1 MNNPTLNLEHI
12 DIGVT
17 GMTCTSCSSRVE
29 RKLNKLEGVQA
40 TVNFATES
48 AAVDYDP
55 EKLSRTDLINTIQKT
70 GYGAFVL
77 SDDHTEETAEQ
88 PTQTT
93 PDQHKEQ
100 EIAELK
106 HRFIVSALLGVPVM
120 VLSMVPALQFDF
132 WQWACLTLTAPVFVW
147 GGWPFHKAAWTNVRH
162 GAFTMDTLISLGTTA
177 AFLWSLIAL
186 FVGGAGEKGMV
197 MHFSFTAHAGG
208 GLHEVYLDTAAMV
221 IVFLLLGRWFEARAK
236 GQSSA
241 ALRALLDLG
250 AKDVAV
256 LIDDRETRRPISAL
270 RVDDLFVVRPG
281 EKIASDGVVVAG
293 ASAVDES
300 MLTGESVPIEVS
312 EGSLV
317 TGATLNTSGR
327 LVVRATRI
335 GQATKLAQI
344 AQLVTN
350 AQAQKAPVQRLV
362 DRIAQVFVPVVI
374 IAAMVTLVGH
384 LLLQNSV
391 SNSFAAAVAVLIIA
405 CPCALGLATPT
416 ALLVGTGRGAQL
428 GLLIKGP
435 EVLESTRRV
444 DTVVL
449 DKTGTVTT
457 GVMSVSQ
464 VRAYEGFTES
474 EVLDF
479 AASVESASEH
489 PIAQAISA
497 AGSPRPVTDF
507 RNEAGVGVHG
517 VVGKRQVSVTRGTER
532 IDAATTVTVTID
544 GVEAGVIAVRDSVK
558 ETSAEA
564 VQNFKDLGLTPILLT
579 GDNNEVANTVAAEVG
594 IDQVIAEVMPED
606 KVAEINKLQQQ
617 GRIVAMVGDGINDA
631 AALAQADLGL
641 AMGSGTD
648 VAIEASDIT
657 LMQGDL
663 RSAAQAIRLSRA
675 TLRTIKGNLFWAFAY
690 NVVLIPVAAFGL
702 LNPMLAGAA
711 MAASS
716 VFVVTNS
723 LRLRRFS

>member
-1 MNNPTLNLEHI
+1 MTNPTLELAHI

-29 RKLNKLEGVQA
+29 RKLNKLAGVQA
-40 TVNFATES
+40 TVNFATET
-48 AAVDYDP
+48 AAIDFDP
-55 EKLSRTDLINTIQKT
+55 EVSSQDQLVQTIQKT

-77 SDDHTEETAEQ
+77 GNQEDSIEEAPQELPSVDHARL
-88 PTQTT
+88 
-93 PDQHKEQ
+93 Q
-100 EIAELK
+100 ELAELK
-106 HRFIVSALLGVPVM
+106 QRFIVSALLGVPVM

-132 WQWACLTLTAPVFVW
+132 WQWACLTLAAPVFVW
-147 GGWPFHKAAWTNVRH
+147 GGWPFHKATWANLRH

-177 AFLWSLIAL
+177 AFLWSLVAL
-186 FVGGAGEKGMV
+186 FVGGAGEKGMI
-197 MHFSFTAHAGG
+197 MHFSLTAHASG
-208 GLHEVYLDTAAMV
+208 GLHDIYLDTATMV
-221 IVFLLLGRWFEARAK
+221 IVFLLLGRWLEARAK
-236 GQSSA
+236 GQSSE

-281 EKIASDGVVVAG
+281 EKIATDGVVVAG
-293 ASAVDES
+293 ASAIDES
-300 MLTGESVPIEVS
+300 MLTGESIPVEVQ
-312 EGSLV
+312 EGSAV

-335 GQATKLAQI
+335 GQDTKLAQI
-344 AQLVTN
+344 AQLVTQ

-362 DRIAQVFVPVVI
+362 DSIAQIFVPVVI
-374 IAAMVTLVGH
+374 IAAILTLIGH
-384 LLLQNSV
+384 LFVQNSV
-391 SNSFAAAVAVLIIA
+391 SGAFAAAVAVLIIA

-435 EVLESTRRV
+435 EVLESTRRA

-457 GVMSVSQ
+457 GVMSVAE
-464 VRAYEGFTES
+464 VRAFAGFS
-474 EVLDF
+474 EQDVLDA
-479 AASVESASEH
+479 AASVEAASEH
-489 PIAQAISA
+489 PIARAIVS
-497 AGSPRPVTDF
+497 AGSPSPVHDF
-507 RNEAGVGVHG
+507 RNEPGVGVHG
-517 VVGKRQVSVTRGTER
+517 VVDKRQVSVTRSTER
-532 IDAATTVTVTID
+532 IDAATTVAVTINNTP
-544 GVEAGVIAVRDSVK
+544 AGIIAVRDTVK

-564 VQNFKDLGLTPILLT
+564 IRQLKSLGLTPILVT
-579 GDNNEVANTVAAEVG
+579 GDNKQVAETVAAEVG
-594 IDQVIAEVMPED
+594 ITEVIAEVLPED
-606 KVAEINKLQQQ
+606 KVTKVSELQNK
-617 GRIVAMVGDGINDA
+617 GRIVAMVGDGVNDA

-641 AMGSGTD
+641 AMGAGTD

-657 LMQGDL
+657 LMNNDL
-663 RSAAQAIRLSRA
+663 RSASKAIQLSRA
-675 TLRTIKGNLFWAFAY
+675 TLSTIKGNLFWAFAY
-690 NVVLIPVAAFGL
+690 NVVLIPVAALGL